1 MLLLLL
7 LLLLLFSSFDYL
19 ANLIGFLSKKKFGHL
34 ILKLKTFNFFSLC
47 YFLNR
52 IVVRSQKF
60 KNNLTVGE
68 VKSDNNYTSTYFF
81 NSYHMVPPHM
91 CNNFPFGRWCCFT
104 RHEICLYRN
113 VLVEGHLKARVVTG
127 PPWPEF
133 FFLYI

>member
-81 NSYHMVPPHM
+81 NSYHMVPLTCAITSH
-91 CNNFPFGRWCCFT
+91 
-104 RHEICLYRN
+104 
-113 VLVEGHLKARVVTG
+113 LVDDVALQDMKFV
-127 PPWPEF
+127 
-133 FFLYI
+133 YIEMY